1 MKYIIE
7 VIAEKI
13 VHGVVLGLVFLLP
26 AVAMAVPSGSIPTQ
40 VNVGFVTCIPN
51 TTGAAGCLNNSAAT
65 SAQWRVINNF
75 ASPTDFLDAT
85 LTFDYTGGEP
95 LVWSWDVIHPTT
107 GPGSF
112 VETSSFPISL
122 IPSFESLTFTATL
135 GRTTFDPLSDGP
147 SNCCLDGQRY
157 TEAFFADSATFSSDT
172 TAFPPPLALTV
183 PGTLVDTL
191 VPTPEPMTLLLVA
204 VPMLLARRFCTNL
217 KRDGGGVRP

>member
-13 VHGVVLGLVFLLP
+13 VHGLVFGLVFLLP
-26 AVAMAVPSGSIPTQ
+26 AVAIAVPSVSIPTQ

-85 LTFDYTGGEP
+85 LTFDYTGGE
-95 LVWSWDVIHPTT
+95 LVWSWTVIHPTT

-112 VETSSFPISL
+112 VETPSFPIGF
-122 IPSFESLTFTATL
+122 IPLFESLTFTATL
-135 GRTTFDPLSDGP
+135 GRDTFDPLHDGP
-147 SNCCLDGQRY
+147 SSCCLDGRRY

-183 PGTLVDTL
+183 PGTLVDTP
-191 VPTPEPMTLLLVA
+191 VPTPEPMTLLLAA

-217 KRDGGGVRP
+217 KSDGGEARP

>member
-13 VHGVVLGLVFLLP
+13 VHGVVFGLVFLLP
-26 AVAMAVPSGSIPTQ
+26 AVAIAVPSVSIPTQ

-85 LTFDYTGGEP
+85 LTFDYTGGE

-112 VETSSFPISL
+112 VETPSFPIGFMR
-122 IPSFESLTFTATL
+122 IESAVTVAW
-135 GRTTFDPLSDGP
+135 
-147 SNCCLDGQRY
+147 
-157 TEAFFADSATFSSDT
+157 
-172 TAFPPPLALTV
+172 ALTYSPPCPLKLNPA
-183 PGTLVDTL
+183 PGSKEQILCLPMPHSHLECGRLFAGGRGQNALKFPSPDMKWHTRLRKSIVRL
-191 VPTPEPMTLLLVA
+191 GHNPPSERRQTPFSQL
-204 VPMLLARRFCTNL
+204 RR
-217 KRDGGGVRP
+217 